1 VQFKNWDIETMCV
14 LCYAMLFVFVFVQG
28 EWSSADNKEREIPHY
43 LSALPDDSALDT
55 SFPLSLLSLVL
66 SCLVLSCLG
75 EMMMDALYTIGS
87 VTQVRYWGRTL
98 YTLPYLAMRC
108 HAKPYLAMLCYAILC
123 FVAIIF

>member
-1 VQFKNWDIETMCV
+1 MYFA
-14 LCYAMLFVFVFVQG
+14 LLFVFVQG
-28 EWSSADNKEREIPHY
+28 EWSSADNKEREILHY

-66 SCLVLSCLG
+66 SCIVLYCLG

-87 VTQVRYWGRTL
+87 VTQVRYCGRTP

-108 HAKPYLAMLCYAILC
+108 HVFDAIS
-123 FVAIIF
+123 FNSYVI